1 MQGDT
6 AMKAEH
12 RKELETNVLA
22 QQLGKAYEGLKQG
35 PSRST
40 VLWVGGAVAVV
51 LIVFLFRYFMSSSE
65 ATASERWT
73 KLDEV
78 AFPEQLDSLLKES
91 DFKDTPQGRLAEFK
105 EARLNL

>member
-35 PSRST
+35 PSRTT
-40 VLWVGGAVAVV
+40 VFYIAAAAAVV
-51 LIVFLFRYFMSSSE
+51 LIVVLFRYFTSSSE
-65 ATASERWT
+65 ASSSDKWT
-73 KLDEV
+73 KLDEAV
-78 AFPEQLDSLLKES
+78 FTVQLESLLKEG
-91 DFKDTPQGRLAEFK
+91 DFKDTPQG
-105 EARLNL
+105 